1 MTKSQYAQQLKSPEW
16 KAKRLSILNRDNH
29 KCTKCGSIKG
39 LHVHHLSYTQ
49 GCNAWEYPDDNLITL
64 CRSCH
69 KDIHDL
75 SKDADSENFYFIFL
89 ESLAPSF
96 KLSYGELR
104 LMNALNFKAVYN
116 TGTFVLSMKQREELC
131 ETLGIKK
138 QSLSNSLNSLKR
150 KKLLAYDRGEWTIN
164 PTYFWKGSLKDRS
177 AKLKDMSLKMTF
189 EISHDF
195 ETCEDND

>member
-1 MTKSQYAQQLKSPEW
+1 MPIEHSVETVVETVDKETGEITIERVTTSKTFTK
-16 KAKRLSILNRDNH
+16 RVN
-29 KCTKCGSIKG
+29 
-39 LHVHHLSYTQ
+39 
-49 GCNAWEYPDDNLITL
+49 
-64 CRSCH
+64 
-69 KDIHDL
+69 
-75 SKDADSENFYFIFL
+75 SENFYFIFL
-89 ESLAPSF
+89 ESLAPSL

-189 EISHDF
+189 EISRDF